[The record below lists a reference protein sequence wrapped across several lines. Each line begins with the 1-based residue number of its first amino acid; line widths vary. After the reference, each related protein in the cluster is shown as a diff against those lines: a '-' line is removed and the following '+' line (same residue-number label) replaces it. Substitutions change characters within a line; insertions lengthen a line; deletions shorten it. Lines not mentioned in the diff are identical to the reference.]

1 MQHPPI
7 APEPTQLYSGTAR
20 LLHWLTVVLLALQF
34 PVGFY
39 MAYRGNALNVWDS
52 LTNTM
57 YSGHKLSGLVI
68 LLIVVLRLLY
78 RTTQGAPPD
87 EPTLEPWQR
96 LVGHLNH
103 WLLYALLIAAPVAGY
118 IGVALFPAL
127 DIFGLFK
134 LPAVV
139 SPDKEAAKTA
149 LLGSA
154 HDAGTGAGVADR
166 VARWGA
172 ALYHYLIRKDDVLG
186 RMDSGDA
193 AANRSRVGVGGL

>member
-1 MQHPPI
+1 MARPLI
-7 APEPTQLYSGTAR
+7 ATEPTQLYSGTAR
-20 LLHWLTVVLLALQF
+20 LLHWLTVALLAVQF

-39 MAYRGNALNVWDS
+39 MAYRGNTLNVWDS

-96 LVGHLNH
+96 WVGHLNH
-103 WLLYALLIAAPVAGY
+103 WLLYALLVAAPIAGY
-118 IGVALFPAL
+118 VGVALFPAL

-134 LPAVV
+134 LPALV

-149 LLGSA
+149 LAVHMALVLA
-154 HDAGTGAGVADR
+154 LAALIALHV
-166 VARWGA
+166 GA

-186 RMDSGDA
+186 RMIPGML
-193 AANRSRVGVGGL
+193 RRTGRR

>member
-1 MQHPPI
+1 MPRPPI
-7 APEPTQLYSGTAR
+7 ATEPTSLYSGTAR
-20 LLHWLTVVLLALQF
+20 FLHWLTVLLLAVQF

-39 MAYRGNALNVWDS
+39 MAYRGNTLNVWDS
-52 LTNTM
+52 LTNSL
-57 YSGHKLSGLVI
+57 YSGHKLSGLLI

-96 LVGHLNH
+96 VIGHLNH
-103 WLLYALLIAAPVAGY
+103 WLLYALLVAAPIAGY

-139 SPDKEAAKTA
+139 AANKEAAPAAFAVHMYLVLA
-149 LLGSA
+149 LAAL
-154 HDAGTGAGVADR
+154 VALH
-166 VARWGA
+166 VAA

-186 RMDSGDA
+186 RMVPGML
-193 AANRSRVGVGGL
+193 RRTREP

>member
-96 LVGHLNH
+96 VVGHLNH
-103 WLLYALLIAAPVAGY
+103 WLLYALLIAAPVVGY

-149 LLGSA
+149 LAVHMTLVLVLA
-154 HDAGTGAGVADR
+154 ALIALHV
-166 VARWGA
+166 GA

-186 RMDSGDA
+186 RMIPGML
-193 AANRSRVGVGGL
+193 RRTGRE